1 MKHWPWHGDSLD
13 LLTLSP
19 GPEQCHF
26 PPAHGAVL
34 PEGREGARLWGQM
47 LGAGCQWE
55 HAPRFWFPL
64 LESVIC
70 TSPSHKASF
79 PGPFPERP
87 SRAPCSQGSA
97 SCLSFPVPSHPPG
110 AAVSYPCS
118 APKKPIGTFF
128 SLGACRFGGEKGAK
142 VSGDKAGVEISTF
155 ATPPPI
161 PSIHA
166 QSSRALKALCPARGQ
181 NPLPR
186 PIHASLL
193 PAERNL
199 PPGTQ
204 YPPSVGESEW
214 ERAVP
219 SPRRPR
225 GAKCR
230 CGNGVARSRV
240 RCCATLRVLMAFQ
253 PQRSAVI

>member
-1 MKHWPWHGDSLD
+1 MPF
-13 LLTLSP
+13 SP
-19 GPEQCHF
+19 STRS
-26 PPAHGAVL
+26 GAARGQ
-34 PEGREGARLWGQM
+34 GRSKA
-47 LGAGCQWE
+47 LGSDVRGWV
-55 HAPRFWFPL
+55 PMGTRSPL
-64 LESVIC
+64 LVPIAGKCHLHIS
-70 TSPSHKASF
+70 SPQSILPRTFLRETQQGSLLSGLRIMPQF
-79 PGPFPERP
+79 
-87 SRAPCSQGSA
+87 PCSIPS
-97 SCLSFPVPSHPPG
+97 SRRCSLLSLLSTQETHWHFFFPW
-110 AAVSYPCS
+110 
-118 APKKPIGTFF
+118 
-128 SLGACRFGGEKGAK
+128 SLPVWGEKGAK

>member
-1 MKHWPWHGDSLD
+1 MSFAHLLPTKHPSQDLSQRDPAGLPALRALHHASVSLFHPI
-13 LLTLSP
+13 LPALKSP
-19 GPEQCHF
+19 N
-26 PPAHGAVL
+26 PAQH
-34 PEGREGARLWGQM
+34 
-47 LGAGCQWE
+47 
-55 HAPRFWFPL
+55 PRNPL
-64 LESVIC
+64 AL
-70 TSPSHKASF
+70 
-79 PGPFPERP
+79 
-87 SRAPCSQGSA
+87 
-97 SCLSFPVPSHPPG
+97 
-110 AAVSYPCS
+110 
-118 APKKPIGTFF
+118 FF

-186 PIHASLL
+186 PTHASLL